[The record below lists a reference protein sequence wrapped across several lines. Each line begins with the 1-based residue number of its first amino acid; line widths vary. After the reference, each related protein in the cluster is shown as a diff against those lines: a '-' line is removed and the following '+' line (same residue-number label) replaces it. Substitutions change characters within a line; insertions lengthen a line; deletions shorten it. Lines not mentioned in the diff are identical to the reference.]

1 MSLDTSLILN
11 IGGSGFKSTFNL
23 DGNEYIEA
31 QNMLVDSLMPS
42 LALGSALEDITVSAK
57 YNFSDR
63 YEEVKKSEALCA
75 TLGAY
80 RAMVELCV
88 AASEPTVAYDDI
100 ERQKY
105 EFNSICN
112 KSQKLELS
120 DVKSEAYIYLL
131 SYNKNEN
138 GTPDYASL
146 RAMSKAAKD
155 MRERDSTLLA
165 LPVTSCLRDI
175 VNEILKF
182 LNVGISKTLPF
193 SLDDKLS
200 GIVVLST
207 EEIKNGLFL
216 GMVAPAKPPQDADE
230 ESSNN

>member
-1 MSLDTSLILN
+1 
-11 IGGSGFKSTFNL
+11 
-23 DGNEYIEA
+23 
-31 QNMLVDSLMPS
+31 MLVDSLMPS

-57 YNFSDR
+57 YNFSDQ
-63 YEEVKKSEALCA
+63 YEEAKKSEALCA

-88 AASEPTVAYDDI
+88 AASEPTVTYDDI

-112 KSQKLELS
+112 KSQKLELA

-138 GTPDYASL
+138 GMPDYASL

-155 MRERDSTLLA
+155 MIERDSTLLA

-182 LNVGISKTLPF
+182 LNVGISKMLPF

-216 GMVAPAKPPQDADE
+216 GMVAPANPPQDADE